1 MSTRS
6 RPLPTP
12 ARYGR
17 ASTSAYDAMHQI
29 PGTPPPVPPKSL
41 HSSPTTPLSRSESLR
56 RLADEVMGRSSPSPQ
71 HLRRSNSALEKRPL
85 PTPPQPL
92 RSVKNLEMD
101 RERYSVYK
109 DTSPKTG
116 SIVIATP
123 PSDHSKIRGRPLP
136 SPSVRELDRW
146 SEPSYNSPSPRGP
159 RKPEGGAREFL
170 AKQPVEAASPTRD
183 HHSERGINLQH
194 SDRYRPS
201 SSQSR
206 SDILSEQSNKK
217 AGPFTSP
224 QIRSSAHSPA
234 TPYCRSPLRTVRP
247 IATSDSVFND
257 SDKQTGTPAR
267 ASDAMAKHN
276 AMHTDSAR
284 IPQRANASLQESSR
298 ISQSQS
304 TPSSSNQLIRPPA
317 PGTLAEPPRPETP
330 TRTRTKEGMVP
341 RIARTPSPV
350 RSMRPYNMSPAVPGG
365 PPVPLILID
374 GEEMT
379 EAMMNPNQP
388 DDATISF
395 DDSMTPIAQQASL
408 FEAPP
413 MSDDL
418 DSAPSSHQSTSVQC
432 HKCQRGIHGAT
443 VRAMDTTWHAR
454 CFTCT
459 HCSARL
465 EHVSFYEHNGKPY
478 CHLDYHELFA
488 RRCYYCQT
496 PIVDERFVTVDDA
509 CLGQRSY
516 HELHFFCAGCG
527 DPFLDP
533 KEPGSP
539 LPDTTDNES
548 LSEYGGRSFYV
559 HGAHPYCEQVRFEY

>member
-12 ARYGR
+12 ARHGR
-17 ASTSAYDAMHQI
+17 ASTSAYDVIHQDH
-29 PGTPPPVPPKSL
+29 GTPPPVPPKSL

-56 RLADEVMGRSSPSPQ
+56 RLADEVMGRDSPSPQ
-71 HLRRSNSALEKRPL
+71 YLRRSNSSLEKRPL

-92 RSVKNLEMD
+92 RSVQNLEMD
-101 RERYSVYK
+101 RERYSAYK
-109 DTSPKTG
+109 DMGPKTG
-116 SIVIATP
+116 SIVRATP
-123 PSDHSKIRGRPLP
+123 PPDHSRVRSRPLP

-159 RKPEGGAREFL
+159 RRPESGARESL
-170 AKQPVEAASPTRD
+170 AKQLSEAASPTRNHD
-183 HHSERGINLQH
+183 FEQKTKSQH
-194 SDRYRPS
+194 SDLDRHS

-224 QIRSSAHSPA
+224 KIQSKAHSPA
-234 TPYCRSPLRTVRP
+234 NPYCRSPLRTVRP
-247 IATSDSVFND
+247 IATSDGVFND
-257 SDKQTGTPAR
+257 PDKQTAPTGT
-267 ASDAMAKHN
+267 ASDAMAKQN
-276 AMHTDSAR
+276 AKHTNSAR
-284 IPQRANASLQESSR
+284 IPQRTNPSMQESSKL
-298 ISQSQS
+298 SHSENNL
-304 TPSSSNQLIRPPA
+304 SSSNQLIRPPA

-330 TRTRTKEGMVP
+330 TRTRTKEGMIP

-350 RSMRPYNMSPAVPGG
+350 RCMRPYNMSPAVPGG

-395 DDSMTPIAQQASL
+395 DDSTMPIAQQASL
-408 FEAPP
+408 FEVPP
-413 MSDDL
+413 TSHDL
-418 DSAPSSHQSTSVQC
+418 ESATSSHQSISVQC
-432 HKCQRGIHGAT
+432 HKCERGIHGAT

-459 HCSARL
+459 RCSARL

-478 CHLDYHELFA
+478 CHLDYQELFA

-559 HGAHPYCEQVRFEY
+559 HGAHPYCEQVRCEY